1 MPKRQTNNLKWSAQL
16 KKIREVID
24 PNSDRVN
31 YDYVTVRNIKYN
43 NIGVTVSDKYFS
55 RQDGSEIEKK
65 IEMRIDREIEE
76 NQTDY
81 RVQIKDKVYNIERI
95 YVRENERIMELSLSY
110 AN

>member
-16 KKIREVID
+16 KTLGEIID
-24 PNSDRVN
+24 PETDRVT
-31 YDYVTVRNIKYN
+31 YGYVTVRNIKYN

-81 RVQIKDKVYNIERI
+81 RIQIKDKVYNIERI
-95 YVRENERIMELSLSY
+95 YVREDERMMELSLSY